1 MRFLSRRA
9 LLAGGTALA
18 LSACSGGGEADARQ
32 LRVLCFEGYADPQ
45 WVAAFEQAT
54 RSSVRLSYVYSV
66 DEILAKMKA
75 SGGRDYD
82 VIIIESSS
90 YRRLIEQAMLQPLDE
105 AQLPAL
111 DALLPTFAD
120 LPGVMAGSVR
130 YGVPYAWGSIPLIY
144 AKAAFPRPPA
154 SWAVLSDPRFRDRV
168 ICLDDANNNVVTA
181 ALALGFADPFHLGDS
196 QFAAVE
202 ARLLAIKRNVATYY
216 AGFDEGASIFAQGG
230 IDLMLAMAEPQV
242 EMIRN
247 RGVDVAL
254 TIPDEGAIGWI
265 DCWAISVGARDPHLA
280 HAWIDMMTRRDRG
293 TYLSRRYRYG
303 NVNDTGANR
312 AVGLDYA
319 DRLVFLDAPED
330 FTRRANL
337 WNKVKAMPI

>member
-1 MRFLSRRA
+1 MRLVSRRA
-9 LLAGGTALA
+9 LLAGSTAFALA
-18 LSACSGGGEADARQ
+18 ACAGGDEEAGRQ
-32 LRVLCFEGYADPQ
+32 LRVLCFEGYADPR

-54 RSSVRLSYVYSV
+54 RSTVRLSYVYSV

-90 YRRLIEQAMLQPLDE
+90 YRRLIEQAMIQPLDE
-105 AQLPAL
+105 TRLPSL
-111 DALLPTFAD
+111 NALLPIFGD
-120 LPGVMAGSVR
+120 LPGVMAGRAR

-154 SWAVLSDPRFRDRV
+154 SWSVLSDPRYRDRV

-181 ALALGFADPFHLGDS
+181 ALALGIADPFHLDAD

-202 ARLLAIKRNVATYY
+202 TRLLAIKRNVATYY

-242 EMIRN
+242 EMIRK
-247 RGVDVAL
+247 RGVDVAM
-254 TIPDEGAIGWI
+254 TIPEEGAIGWI
-265 DCWAISVGARDPHLA
+265 DCWAISAGARDPELA
-280 HAWIDMMTRRDRG
+280 HTWIDMMTRRDRG

-303 NVNDTGANR
+303 NVSDAEANR